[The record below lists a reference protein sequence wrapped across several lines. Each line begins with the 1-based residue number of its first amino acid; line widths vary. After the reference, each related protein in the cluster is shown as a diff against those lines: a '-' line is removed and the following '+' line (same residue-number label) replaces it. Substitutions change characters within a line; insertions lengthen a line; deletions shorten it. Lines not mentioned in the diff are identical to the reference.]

1 MRCCSRYQSL
11 PKASISSPHGKPFS
25 RRIGWEDERSRQVG
39 HGGHFVDEDIG
50 RAAFPTLVLVE
61 GPAGLFKP
69 HFLDILI
76 GALNERFN
84 AFRGANGASGDGVI
98 RARQWFSGAPLGNE
112 SRRRGAK

>member
-1 MRCCSRYQSL
+1 MLFPVPVVAEGVDQQS
-11 PKASISSPHGKPFS
+11 PREPFS

-61 GPAGLFKP
+61 GPPGLLGPDLPDEFV
-69 HFLDILI
+69 